1 MKTISYVCIL
11 SLSLLFF
18 GCKTNSITG
27 RSQLD
32 LVPESEL
39 QTMALTEYKDFLSKN
54 PVVPA
59 TDQNQEMVRR
69 VGNKIATAI
78 TKYYN
83 EHGAG
88 DHLQGYTWEF
98 NLVESKE
105 FNA

>member
-1 MKTISYVCIL
+1 MKTIISVCII
-11 SLSLLFF
+11 SSILLIC

-54 PVVPA
+54 LVAPA

-69 VGNKIATAI
+69 VGNRIATANYQI
-78 TKYYN
+78 
-83 EHGAG
+83 
-88 DHLQGYTWEF
+88 L
-98 NLVESKE
+98 
-105 FNA
+105 

>member
-1 MKTISYVCIL
+1 MKTIIKVSVICMSIL
-11 SLSLLFF
+11 YC

-54 PVVPA
+54 PVAPA

-69 VGNKIATAI
+69 VGNRIATSITNIIMIMAPAI
-78 TKYYN
+78 SCRVM
-83 EHGAG
+83 HG
-88 DHLQGYTWEF
+88 
-98 NLVESKE
+98 NLISFQVKK
-105 FNA
+105 

>member
-1 MKTISYVCIL
+1 MRTIITVCII
-11 SLSLLFF
+11 SLVSLFS

-39 QTMALTEYKDFLSKN
+39 QTMALTEYRDFLSKN
-54 PVVPA
+54 PVAQA

-69 VGNKIATAI
+69 VGNRISTAI

-83 EHGAG
+83 DHGAG
-88 DHLQGYTWEF
+88 DQLHCNTPGNSISLQ
-98 NLVESKE
+98 VRK
-105 FNA
+105 